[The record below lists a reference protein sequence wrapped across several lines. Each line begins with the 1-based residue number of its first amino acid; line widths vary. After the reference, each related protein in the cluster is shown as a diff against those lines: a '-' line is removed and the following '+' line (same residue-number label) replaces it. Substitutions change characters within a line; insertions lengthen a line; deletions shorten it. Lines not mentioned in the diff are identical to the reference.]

1 MINARCVMNLTDWA
15 IRWQIPYAA
24 VEDLR
29 RQMGMVNTDPPAVVG
44 QSESAVQSLVRIEAS
59 RKGCRLFRN
68 NVGAGYL
75 DNGSFIRWGLANDS
89 DRMNQVLKSSDLI
102 GIEPV
107 VVTPRMVGQTI
118 GRFLSREIKAAG
130 WQYSGTSREQ
140 AQLKWIEL
148 INSMGGNAAFA
159 TGEGT
164 I

>member
-1 MINARCVMNLTDWA
+1 MNLTEWSL
-15 IRWQIPYAA
+15 RWQVPYAA

-29 RQMGMVNTDPPAVVG
+29 RQMGMINTDPPAVVG
-44 QSESAVQSLVRIEAS
+44 MSESAVQSLVRLEAS

-75 DNGSFIRWGLANDS
+75 ENGSFIRFGLANDS
-89 DRMNQVLKSSDLI
+89 DRLNQQIKSADLI

-107 VVTPRMVGQTI
+107 LITQEMVGQTI

-130 WQYSGTSREQ
+130 WQYSGTAREQ
-140 AQLKWIEL
+140 AQLRWLEL
-148 INSMGGNAAFA
+148 IASMGGNAAFA
-159 TGEGT
+159 ADEGT

>member
-1 MINARCVMNLTDWA
+1 
-15 IRWQIPYAA
+15 
-24 VEDLR
+24 
-29 RQMGMVNTDPPAVVG
+29 
-44 QSESAVQSLVRIEAS
+44 
-59 RKGCRLFRN
+59 
-68 NVGAGYL
+68 
-75 DNGSFIRWGLANDS
+75 
-89 DRMNQVLKSSDLI
+89 MNQGLKSSDLI
-102 GIEPV
+102 GVEPV
-107 VVTPRMVGQTI
+107 VITPGMVGQTI